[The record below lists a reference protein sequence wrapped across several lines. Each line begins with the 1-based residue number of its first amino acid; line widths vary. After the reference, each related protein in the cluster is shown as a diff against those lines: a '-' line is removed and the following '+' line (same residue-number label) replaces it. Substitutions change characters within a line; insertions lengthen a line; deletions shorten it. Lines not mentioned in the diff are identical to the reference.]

1 MANTSSPPPLDTAST
16 AEIVDVGGH
25 GGWLATLLS
34 ALALGFSGFS
44 FYESVLKVADLE
56 VYVPPVIHY
65 ARDAGGDVELF
76 AIPITIVND
85 GARTGTVLSMDLS
98 VEDLKESR
106 TKLYYSAY
114 LGEHPRTAET
124 AQRAFA
130 PASIA
135 GKATYTETVR
145 FYPVGNPLPKL
156 VQDAGKYRLTLR
168 LNTARP
174 ANPDLI
180 DRLWRTEP
188 SPVAFEMTLP
198 WVSDQQLD
206 HRRASI
212 AMHQPDYRPIGAA
225 ASAATAK

>member
-1 MANTSSPPPLDTAST
+1 MASTSSPPPPLDATST
-16 AEIVDVGGH
+16 SEIVDMGGH
-25 GGWLATLLS
+25 GGWLATVFS

-44 FYESVLKVADLE
+44 FYESVLKVAELE

-65 ARDAGGDVELF
+65 ARDAGGDIELF
-76 AIPITIVND
+76 AIPITILND
-85 GARTGTVLSMDLS
+85 GARTGTVLSMDLA
-98 VEDLKESR
+98 VEDLKEKK

-114 LGEHPRTAET
+114 LGEHPRASET

-130 PASIA
+130 PASIS
-135 GKATYTETVR
+135 GKATYSETVR

-156 VQDAGKYRLTLR
+156 VQDAGQFRLTLK

-188 SPVAFEMTLP
+188 APLIFEMTLP
-198 WVSDQQLD
+198 WISDQQLD
-206 HRRASI
+206 HRRAAM
-212 AMHQPDYRPIGAA
+212 AMHQPDYRPLG
-225 ASAATAK
+225 SAEAPAK